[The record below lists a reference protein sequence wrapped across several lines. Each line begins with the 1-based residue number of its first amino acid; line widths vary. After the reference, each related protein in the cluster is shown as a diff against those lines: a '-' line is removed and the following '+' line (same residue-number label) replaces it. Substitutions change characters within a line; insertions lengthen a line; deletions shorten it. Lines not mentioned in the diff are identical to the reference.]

1 MFILVVLMV
10 MFTLWQWVQRS
21 KYPKVSFRPL
31 NIMQLHTGS
40 HSLPKY
46 IRGLG
51 YLGGHA
57 WVALFDSR
65 TRPLKT
71 VGFAGY
77 HLCTDGWGG
86 EEGAEEGTERE
97 KRYSDFPHALK
108 KQLIWF
114 IGTLSSQIVYG

>member
-1 MFILVVLMV
+1 
-10 MFTLWQWVQRS
+10 
-21 KYPKVSFRPL
+21 
-31 NIMQLHTGS
+31 MQLHTGS

-65 TRPLKT
+65 TLPLKT
-71 VGFAGY
+71 VGFAGC

-97 KRYSDFPHALK
+97 RRYSDFPHSLK
-108 KQLIWF
+108 KTTNLVHRPFKGKFRFYLSDVIKSNCIWMR
-114 IGTLSSQIVYG
+114 